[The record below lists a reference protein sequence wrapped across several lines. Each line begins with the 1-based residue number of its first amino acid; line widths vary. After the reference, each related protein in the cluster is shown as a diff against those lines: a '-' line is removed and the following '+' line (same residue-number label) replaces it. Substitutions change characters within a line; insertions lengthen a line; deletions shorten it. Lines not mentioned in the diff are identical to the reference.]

1 MRYETKRDESTL
13 KLRLTA
19 NTDPL
24 RDAEQLQLLLQA
36 FDDAAA
42 LRPEVAVGSIKG
54 DFDLAKLGAKFL
66 RAGKKMFPSMS
77 LRRENPNVD
86 YYISV
91 TREFNKLYVNGEFV
105 TNELADRSRCEDLI
119 GLVKALAR
127 QPNTTFARAHDSA
140 DLELSD
146 RHRPDQVLLE
156 PSEID
161 DVYWLTLWGPELVN
175 RAGRERVLST
185 PAYRIEELP
194 SGAVLLLTR
203 PTPSDVLEPEG
214 RRAQAKALA
223 HLRPER
229 SEDEIYE
236 QLMQRSRQLAP
247 VEKRFDPDVAPFFDV
262 LTAEAGKVN
271 RGAEIERLNAYKVPP
286 VVEVSDPPLPSQ
298 GDAKAAV
305 EAYDDRAEQLIALLR
320 KQVPDI
326 ETFEPR
332 VLPLIDYWCWNF
344 SFAAYDR
351 KDVENDLVP
360 ALGAYVA
367 LVMIKHLGG
376 TLVPRK
382 KLDESQVVIGG
393 RAYLP
398 FLRARHALA
407 TREAQ
412 LDYSMT
418 QLIEVAKRSR

>member
-1 MRYETKRDESTL
+1 MRYETLRDQSVLELHIDSST
-13 KLRLTA
+13 
-19 NTDPL
+19 NPL
-24 RDAEQLQLLLQA
+24 RDPEQLHSLLMA
-36 FDDAAA
+36 FDEAGT
-42 LRPEVAVGSIKG
+42 LRPEIAVGPIKG
-54 DFDLAKLGAKFL
+54 EFDVTKLGKKFL
-66 RAGKKMFPSMS
+66 RATTKLAANMT
-77 LRRENPNVD
+77 LRRESPIVE
-86 YYISV
+86 YGISV
-91 TREFNKLYVNGEFV
+91 NNEFNELYVRGQFIRND
-105 TNELADRSRCEDLI
+105 LADAARCDHLI
-119 GLVKALAR
+119 ALVRRLAHI
-127 QPNTTFARAHDSA
+127 PNTAFARAHESG

-146 RHRPDQVLLE
+146 RHRAHPLSV
-156 PSEID
+156 PAEID
-161 DVYWLTLWGPELVN
+161 DVYWLTLWGPDLVN

-185 PAYRIEELP
+185 PAYRIEQLP

-247 VEKRFDPDVAPFFDV
+247 VEKHFDPDVAPFFDV

-286 VVEVSDPPLPSQ
+286 VAEVSDLPLPAQ
-298 GDAKAAV
+298 GDANATA
-305 EAYDDRAEQLIALLR
+305 EDYDDRAEQLIALLR

-332 VLPLIDYWCWNF
+332 VVPLIDYWCWNF

-351 KDVENDLVP
+351 TDVENDLVP

-393 RAYLP
+393 RAYY
-398 FLRARHALA
+398 ARA
-407 TREAQ
+407 TR
-412 LDYSMT
+412 
-418 QLIEVAKRSR
+418 SRRVRCSSTTR